1 MPSLEEI
8 RTPLLLRYNLQF
20 FANDEGGEK
29 TEEPTAKKIED
40 SRKEGQ
46 VAKSKELTSA
56 AMLLAFFLCL
66 RIFISFIGERLVNV
80 FPYFWKN
87 IANETGDDFSHVRAW
102 QILLDSVQYI
112 TITIAPFV
120 IFAFVVALLSQRI
133 QITWKVTSKPMQP
146 KFNKLSPISG
156 FKRMFSKQSL
166 FELVLSIFK
175 IIVFS
180 AVAYSVVKDYVGIF
194 MTAYDLTIQDCLGI
208 LFDMVMDLGIK
219 ISLTYLVLALGDWM
233 FQKWKH
239 KQDLKMTKQ
248 EVKDEY
254 KNQEGDPK
262 VKSQQ
267 RQRMQQAARRRMMQ
281 SVPEAD
287 VVITNP
293 THFAV
298 ALMYDTDVANAPIV
312 IAKGEDYLA
321 QKIKAKA
328 RESQIEIVENKPL
341 ARALYQ
347 STDIGEEVPEELYQ
361 AVAEVLAYV
370 YNLKNKTVTRD

>member
-1 MPSLEEI
+1 MLMSGWEQKE
-8 RTPLLLRYNLQF
+8 LLLGYDLQF

-66 RIFISFIGERLVNV
+66 RFLLPFVGERLVDV
-80 FPYFWKN
+80 FPYFWKDMS
-87 IANETGDDFSHVRAW
+87 NEIGESFEHVHVW

-112 TITIAPFV
+112 AITIAPFV
-120 IFAFVVALLSQRI
+120 LIAVVIAFLSQRI
-133 QITWKVTSKPMQP
+133 QITWKVTSKPMEP
-146 KFNKLSPISG
+146 KLSKMNPING
-156 FKRMFSKQSL
+156 FKRMFSKQAL
-166 FELVLSIFK
+166 FELLLSVFK
-175 IIVFS
+175 IVLFS
-180 AVAYSVVKDYVGIF
+180 AVAYSVVKDCVGIF
-194 MTAYDLTIQDCLGI
+194 VTAYDLTIQDCL
-208 LFDMVMDLGIK
+208 LALYDMVIKLGTK
-219 ISLTYLVLALGDWM
+219 VSMVYLVLALGDWV

-239 KQDLKMTKQ
+239 KKELRMTKQ

-254 KNQEGDPK
+254 KDQEGDPK

-298 ALMYDTDVANAPIV
+298 ALKYDNTVSMAPV
-312 IAKGEDYLA
+312 VVAKGADYLA
-321 QKIKAKA
+321 FKIRDLA
-328 RESQIEIVENKPL
+328 RENHIEIVEDKPL
-341 ARALYQ
+341 ARMLYANV
-347 STDIGEEVPEELYQ
+347 EVGNEIPPELYQ

-370 YNLKNKTVTRD
+370 YKLQNKVS